1 MYGGADQEVAIM
13 PKLHITPSGQACG
26 ATVEG
31 VDLAQPL
38 DAPTIEAI
46 REAWL
51 QHHVLA
57 FPQQQ
62 LSDPDLVRI
71 TRYFG
76 ELGDDPYFVPI
87 SDDNPVVALTRRA
100 DEQAPVFAES
110 WHSDWSFKT
119 HPPIGTCLYSLVVP
133 PVGGDTSFAN
143 QQLAVARMPAE
154 LRARLDGK
162 IALHSAA
169 AAYGPDGTY
178 GTKDQGS
185 DRSMQILYSEAA
197 LETERHAII
206 NAHPESGAETLF
218 STVGY
223 ICAIEG
229 MEQDQAQQLILDLYA
244 WQIREEFQYTHKWQ
258 PNMFVMWD
266 NRSVLHRAN
275 GGYDGYARDL
285 HRTTIAGNAQLSL

>member
-1 MYGGADQEVAIM
+1 MYGGADKGVAIM
-13 PKLHITPSGQACG
+13 PKLHITPSVQACG
-26 ATVEG
+26 ATVAG

-154 LRARLDGK
+154 LRARLEGK
-162 IALHSAA
+162 VALHSAA

-185 DRSMQILYSEAA
+185 DRTMQILYSEAA

-206 NAHPESGAETLF
+206 NQHPESGAETLF

-244 WQIREEFQYTHKWQ
+244 WQIREEFQYTHNWQ

-285 HRTTIAGNAQLSL
+285 HRTTIAGSAQLSL

>member
-1 MYGGADQEVAIM
+1 M
-13 PKLHITPSGQACG
+13 
-26 ATVEG
+26 
-31 VDLAQPL
+31 
-38 DAPTIEAI
+38 
-46 REAWL
+46 
-51 QHHVLA
+51 
-57 FPQQQ
+57 
-62 LSDPDLVRI
+62 
-71 TRYFG
+71 
-76 ELGDDPYFVPI
+76 
-87 SDDNPVVALTRRA
+87 
-100 DEQAPVFAES
+100 
-110 WHSDWSFKT
+110 
-119 HPPIGTCLYSLVVP
+119 VP

-154 LRARLDGK
+154 LRARLEGK
-162 IALHSAA
+162 VALHSAA

-185 DRSMQILYSEAA
+185 DRTMQILYSKAA

-266 NRSVLHRAN
+266 NRSVLHRAKTVAMMATLET
-275 GGYDGYARDL
+275 Y
-285 HRTTIAGNAQLSL
+285 IAPPSLAVHS

>member
-1 MYGGADQEVAIM
+1 MADKIHGGAAMIQ
-13 PKLHITPSGQACG
+13 ITPTGQACG
-26 ATVEG
+26 AEIRG
-31 VDLAQPL
+31 VDLSQPL
-38 DAPTIEAI
+38 DAQAI
-46 REAWL
+46 HNIRTAWL
-51 QHHVLA
+51 EHHVLA
-57 FPQQQ
+57 FPNQN

-71 TRYFG
+71 TEYFG
-76 ELGDDPYFVPI
+76 GLGEDPYFVPI
-87 SDDNPVVALTRRA
+87 SDDNPVVALSRRA

-119 HPPIGTCLYSLVVP
+119 HPPIGTCLYSLVIP

-143 QQLAVARMPAE
+143 QQLAVATMPSD

-178 GTKDQGS
+178 GEKDQGS
-185 DRSMQILYSEAA
+185 DRTMEILFSESA

-206 NAHPESGAETLF
+206 NVHPENGEETLF
-218 STVGY
+218 STAGY

-229 MEQDQAQQLILDLYA
+229 MPQDQAQQLIVDLYA
-244 WQIREEFQYTHKWQ
+244 WQTRKEFQYTHKWQ
-258 PNMFVMWD
+258 SHMFVMWD
-266 NRSVLHRAN
+266 NRSVLHKAN

-285 HRTTIAGNAQLSL
+285 HRTTIAGHPELSL

>member
-1 MYGGADQEVAIM
+1 MLE
-13 PKLHITPSGQACG
+13 ITTSGQACG
-26 ATVEG
+26 AFVSG
-31 VDLAQPL
+31 VDLSQPL
-38 DAPTIEAI
+38 DRETIQEI
-46 REAWL
+46 RSAWL
-51 QHHVLA
+51 EHHVLA
-57 FPQQQ
+57 FPEQH
-62 LSDPDLVRI
+62 LSDDDLVRI
-71 TRYFG
+71 TNYFG
-76 ELGDDPYFVPI
+76 SVGDDPYFVPI
-87 SDDNPVVALTRRA
+87 HKNTPVVALKRRA
-100 DEQAPVFAES
+100 DEQAAVFAES

-143 QQLAVARMPAE
+143 QQLAVARMPSE
-154 LRARLDGK
+154 LRARLEGK
-162 IALHSAA
+162 VALHSAA

-185 DRSMQILYSEAA
+185 DRTMQILYSEAA

-206 NAHPESGAETLF
+206 NQHPESGAETLF

-244 WQIREEFQYTHKWQ
+244 WQIREEFQYTHNWQ

-285 HRTTIAGNAQLSL
+285 HRTTIAGSAQLSL